1 MELDERVIDDP
12 AAVAEAWA
20 DMRRCDEAALDA
32 LDLVDRHVFGSVVE
46 SSASRSRR
54 RPSSRPPVVQD
65 RVVRL
70 RLALHRRIVF
80 RRDLAP
86 T

>member
-12 AAVAEAWA
+12 AALAEAWA

-54 RPSSRPPVVQD
+54 RPSSRRPVAR

-70 RLALHRRIVF
+70 HLALHRRIVF